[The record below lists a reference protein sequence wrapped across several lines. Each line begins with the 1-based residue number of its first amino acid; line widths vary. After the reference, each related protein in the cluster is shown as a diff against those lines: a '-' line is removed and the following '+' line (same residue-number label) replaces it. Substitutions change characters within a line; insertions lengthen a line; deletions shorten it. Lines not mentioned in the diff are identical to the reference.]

1 MSRVEREGAFKA
13 LAVVNNA
20 ISVRMLACA
29 LEKDGLKP
37 EDVLVISARKLD
49 DPWLD
54 CFQQHLPYPAK
65 PRQTLL
71 GQWPF
76 ISFYRSAARLIKN
89 AVRAPKLE
97 RIYLVNIENLL
108 TNHLLLMASTRRD
121 IEVVLVVEGI
131 FNFQEI
137 TRRNRARWRWLA
149 KPVLAR
155 LLGLQW
161 RAPVEHLSG
170 AFEPGIRRVVSFTD
184 IGLKAPAEKIDL
196 IAWQPVSPS
205 VAPDPQ
211 TLIIV
216 HTGLWQWMDHE
227 AYLHVARAFVRWVE
241 QQKFTRI
248 IVKHHP
254 HVAPEILPV
263 QMTQQDETISNESVQ
278 DLYFQCTV
286 SV

>member
-137 TRRNRARWRWLA
+137 NMDASGPSFFSASAAR
-149 KPVLAR
+149 
-155 LLGLQW
+155 
-161 RAPVEHLSG
+161 
-170 AFEPGIRRVVSFTD
+170 
-184 IGLKAPAEKIDL
+184 
-196 IAWQPVSPS
+196 
-205 VAPDPQ
+205 
-211 TLIIV
+211 TLIIDSSRDP
-216 HTGLWQWMDHE
+216 GQAL
-227 AYLHVARAFVRWVE
+227 LRC
-241 QQKFTRI
+241 
-248 IVKHHP
+248 
-254 HVAPEILPV
+254 AP
-263 QMTQQDETISNESVQ
+263 
-278 DLYFQCTV
+278 
-286 SV
+286 